1 MFSMNGVEFLWMNG
15 GDEFFEVVA
24 VDMPRAVGLKEFDVE
39 MSQPVLHPVV
49 GDFHFFVEWF
59 GERVDV

>member
-1 MFSMNGVEFLWMNG
+1 MNGVEFLWMHC

-24 VDMPRAVGLKEFDVE
+24 VDMAGAVGLNEIDVE
-39 MSQPVLHPVV
+39 MSQPVFHPVV

-59 GERVDV
+59 RE